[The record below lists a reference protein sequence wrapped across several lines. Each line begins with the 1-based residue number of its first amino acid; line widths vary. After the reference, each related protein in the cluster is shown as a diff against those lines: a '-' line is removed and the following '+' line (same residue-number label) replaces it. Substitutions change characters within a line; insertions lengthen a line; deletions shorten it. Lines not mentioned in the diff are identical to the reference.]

1 MIFYLIK
8 FRIHLFINIIFLET
22 SYMLFIRKPS
32 CLHPREAFALAKH
45 SPSQRQW
52 PSRSIRPLSKKFC
65 PPANFVQPL
74 VV

>member
-32 CLHPREAFALAKH
+32 CLHPREAFALF
-45 SPSQRQW
+45 QR
-52 PSRSIRPLSKKFC
+52 
-65 PPANFVQPL
+65 NFAP
-74 VV
+74 